1 MFNGI
6 WLVALEPLTIQGRE
20 VKAGER
26 FHISRVH
33 SGALLVQ
40 KRATILHPQPPPK
53 NKAMVA
59 EAPEPP
65 PAPKRRGRQRKTDVA
80 AEVTTEV
87 KTGIAPT
94 APADP
99 PPVPASPTEPS
110 SLTITLG
117 EWTVEPDAVTPELA
131 PLEVTVEQ
139 GSDIPPRRY
148 RRRDL
153 EADE

>member
-94 APADP
+94 APTFHHAGIVAAISRLTSE
-99 PPVPASPTEPS
+99 PVRAHDYPHESASRFD
-110 SLTITLG
+110 
-117 EWTVEPDAVTPELA
+117 VA
-131 PLEVTVEQ
+131 
-139 GSDIPPRRY
+139 
-148 RRRDL
+148 
-153 EADE
+153 